1 MAANFAGSSYCVDFD
16 RKMET
21 VVDMTPRQRVR
32 NQSKEARLAAVYIKC

>member
-1 MAANFAGSSYCVDFD
+1 MAANFAGSSYCEDFD

-32 NQSKEARLAAVYIKC
+32 NQSKDARLAAVYTKF